1 MRYFPM
7 FLDVENKPIL
17 VVGGGEVACRK
28 VDSLL
33 RAGADVTL
41 VSPKVEPYLKQ
52 LVDDN
57 KVRWVQ
63 NFYSSQLISQ
73 NYLQVWATTDNPDLN
88 HQVHNDAKEMGILV
102 NVVDDLPYCDFI
114 TPSMINRGRIQI
126 AISSGGASPVLV
138 RNIREKLETV
148 LSQNISLIA
157 DFGASKRNSIKE
169 SFPTVDERRK
179 FWERFLSSS
188 FINQVTER
196 EQLEI
201 YYQQSLAEPVDNK
214 GQVTWIEFEDDVELL
229 SMKALRLMQEAE
241 LVLSPKECPFD
252 YIDLCRRD
260 AERESFSDSGELST
274 KLEKA
279 RAENLRVCV
288 FIPPASVEFN
298 LLVGRDLKLSTA
310 KVIS

>member
-33 RAGADVTL
+33 RAGANVTL
-41 VSPKVEPYLKQ
+41 VSPKVAPYLKQ
-52 LVDDN
+52 LVDES
-57 KVRWVQ
+57 KLHWVQ
-63 NFYSSQLISQ
+63 NFYSSQIISKD
-73 NYLQVWATTDNPDLN
+73 YLQVWATTDNPSLN
-88 HQVHNDAKEMGILV
+88 HQVHNDAKKLGILV

-138 RNIREKLETV
+138 RNIREKLETI
-148 LSQNISLIA
+148 LPQNIGLIA

-188 FINQVTER
+188 FIEQVADR
-196 EQLEI
+196 EQLEA
-201 YYQQSLAEPVDNK
+201 YYQQALTEGIDNE
-214 GQVTWIEFEDDVELL
+214 GQVTWIEFEQDIELL
-229 SMKALRLMQEAE
+229 PMKALRLMQEAE
-241 LVLSPKECPFD
+241 LVLAPNDCPFEFV
-252 YIDLCRRD
+252 DLCRRD
-260 AERESFSDSGELST
+260 AERESYANSGELST
-274 KLEKA
+274 KLEQA

-298 LLVGRDLKLSTA
+298 LL
-310 KVIS
+310 

>member
-1 MRYFPM
+1 MRYFPI

-33 RAGADVTL
+33 RAGANVTL
-41 VSPKVEPYLKQ
+41 VSPKVAPYLKQ
-52 LVDDN
+52 LVDES
-57 KVRWVQ
+57 KLHWVQ
-63 NFYSSQLISQ
+63 NFYSSQIISKD
-73 NYLQVWATTDNPDLN
+73 YLQVWATTDNPSLN
-88 HQVHNDAKEMGILV
+88 HQVHNDAKKLGILV

-148 LSQNISLIA
+148 LPQNIGLIA

-179 FWERFLSSS
+179 FWEQFLSSS
-188 FINQVTER
+188 FIAQVTDR
-196 EQLEI
+196 EQLES
-201 YYQQSLAEPVDNK
+201 YYQQALTEGIDSE
-214 GQVTWIEFEDDVELL
+214 GQVTWIEFEQDIELL
-229 SMKALRLMQEAE
+229 PMKALRLMQEAE
-241 LVLSPKECPFD
+241 LVLAPSDCPFEFV
-252 YIDLCRRD
+252 DLCRRD
-260 AERESFSDSGELST
+260 AERESYANSGELST
-274 KLEKA
+274 KLEQA
-279 RAENLRVCV
+279 RSESLRVCV

-298 LLVGRDLKLSTA
+298 LLVGKDLKLSSA
-310 KVIS
+310 KVLS